1 MPPLVS
7 VIIPTYNCAPYLS
20 EAIDSVLLQ
29 AGVNMEIIVVDD
41 GSTDNTKEVVEKY
54 GDRITYISQV
64 PGRGASAAR
73 NLGIQHASGE
83 WIAFQDADDI
93 WFPEKLAKQL
103 DAIQSYPHARL
114 VFADTLVSRN
124 SVVIQDSLMSKR
136 LKNWCERNTTQI
148 SDVYCGNV
156 YRELLFGNYI
166 CTITVLLHR
175 NALDQAGIFDETLK
189 VGEDYDLWLRIARD
203 HPAIYV
209 DRVFCA
215 YRVRD
220 NGLSGGL
227 EARSPRWLEAHTVV
241 REKHLRSHWVPAQH
255 YKVLTGVLSNNYW
268 VLGMNY
274 FREAQFKEAR
284 VFFLKGLG
292 YHPLSLKN
300 WFLYCGTFLPL
311 SVIASMRSAK
321 HVMKIW

>member
-54 GDRITYISQV
+54 RGRITYITQV

-93 WFPEKLAKQL
+93 WLPEKLAMQL
-103 DAIQSYPHARL
+103 DALQSYPHARL
-114 VFADTLVSRN
+114 VFADTLVSRDR
-124 SVVIQDSLMSKR
+124 VVIQDSLMSKR

-148 SDVYCGNV
+148 PDVYYGHV

-166 CTITVLLHR
+166 CTITVMLHR
-175 NALDQAGIFDETLK
+175 SVLDEVGIFDETLK
-189 VGEDYDLWLRIARD
+189 VGEDYDLWLRIARN
-203 HPAIYV
+203 HSVIYV
-209 DRVFCA
+209 DRVFCE

-241 REKHLRSHWVPAQH
+241 REKHLRSHWVPSQH
-255 YKVLTGVLSNNYW
+255 HNVLTGVLSKNYW
-268 VLGMNY
+268 ELGRIY
-274 FREAQFKEAR
+274 FGEAR
-284 VFFLKGLG
+284 FQEARILFLKGLG
-292 YHPLSLKN
+292 YRPLHLKS
-300 WFLYCGTFLPL
+300 WIFWCSSFLPL
-311 SVIASMRSAK
+311 CVIARVRSAK
-321 HVMKIW
+321 HAMNVR

>member
-7 VIIPTYNCAPYLS
+7 VIIPTYNCAPYLA
-20 EAIDSVLLQ
+20 EAIDSVLLHV
-29 AGVNMEIIVVDD
+29 GVNMEIIVVDD

-54 GDRITYISQV
+54 RDRITYITHV

-73 NLGIQHASGE
+73 NLGIRHASGE

-124 SVVIQDSLMSKR
+124 RVVVQDSLMSKR
-136 LKNWCERNTTQI
+136 LKKWCERNTTQI
-148 SDVYCGNV
+148 PDVYYGHV
-156 YRELLFGNYI
+156 YKELLFGNYI

-175 NALDQAGIFDETLK
+175 DVLDDARMFDETLK
-189 VGEDYDLWLRIARD
+189 VGEDYDLWLRIALNY
-203 HPAIYV
+203 PAIYV
-209 DRVFCA
+209 DRVFCE

-227 EARSPRWLEAHTVV
+227 EARIPRWLEAHTHV
-241 REKHLRSHWVPAQH
+241 REKHLRAHWVPGQYH
-255 YKVLTGVLSNNYW
+255 NVMTGVLSNNYW
-268 VLGMNY
+268 VLGRNC
-274 FREAQFKEAR
+274 FGEARFKEAR
-284 VFFLKGLG
+284 AYFIKGLG
-292 YHPLSLKN
+292 YRHFSLKN
-300 WFLYCGTFLPL
+300 WFFWSSSFLPF
-311 SVIASMRSAK
+311 SVIHFVRSAK
-321 HVMKIW
+321 HAMKIR